1 MDRIRQQYIQ
11 HIDIAEALQDGGH
24 VFMVNGAGILRD
36 IVSIHNEFGRDEGIM
51 LELYGVLLILAIYFL
66 STDPSRHF
74 IELRNAA

>member
-51 LELYGVLLILAIYFL
+51 LSYMEYYSFSPSIFL
-66 STDPSRHF
+66 H
-74 IELRNAA
+74 